1 MAALN
6 ADSFQ
11 RALSRFKK
19 TLPPD
24 LIREFST
31 CTLQDV
37 HGICRG
43 IQQEHGREGILRN
56 MRRLESFVEAMEQF
70 GKVIEVFVNVN
81 DFIGFIWGPIKFL
94 LGIARTYLDSFDKL
108 LGVYEQVGDAIPG
121 LQQYSATFEKY
132 PPLAQVLEDYYSDIL
147 NFHQAALR
155 VFKRPKWKTL
165 FHSTWKTFDADFKSI
180 LHSLASRRQLL
191 ESEKGS
197 ASLYE
202 IQVLRQ
208 ELSQKNAE
216 QSQQAAKIVQEQH
229 RARISSIRESLQ
241 APNYP
246 IDQETATE
254 DRHGSKSGLWIFEHP
269 HFQEWSKNDAT
280 GHDALY
286 VNGVPGAGKTTLMS
300 AVIEKLQ
307 ERKRVSAVENC
318 CVAYFFF
325 KHNHVDKG
333 SHNSLLR
340 AILEQLIEQDPIMSD
355 HLFREISVIEGTKLR
370 STQTLEK
377 LVRAALRSYQI
388 SYMILDG
395 LDESSQGEASKSISY
410 FLSITKEEWKGP
422 DAMLRVLFCGQR
434 DGILDKLLVD
444 QPQISLESTRHVEDI
459 RLYCE
464 TFCKQ
469 IGSKFG
475 IASSMEEDIA
485 SRVAGEARG
494 MFLYAR
500 VVLGNLLS
508 QTKLSGLKREV
519 EPGTFPRGIEK
530 AYERVAVR
538 ILEKS
543 SEAERE
549 DALKILA
556 WVICAKRHL
565 RWREIQSLFCVDPI
579 AGSVE
584 YEERRLRVTCKDICG
599 SLIDVH
605 RAADRD
611 IDDDADDII
620 RIVHETAREFLIR
633 KQYLT
638 ISIENDKLAAFCLA
652 YLTSKPFQ
660 SGITENEIVLHA
672 SQGYYSL
679 QDYAVRYWFEHTRES
694 AQLAI
699 ASGQDEFEETM
710 ALARRFLEIYG
721 YLGDE
726 EVTVNTAKLVIG
738 LPTDIVERNKK
749 FDLELRTTIIRQG
762 IETLHNKSKYPGLQE
777 GFNYLHETTATYKC
791 PKPWCEFFTVGFG
804 NAEDLI
810 QHINR
815 HNLPFRCPNENCFAS
830 LLGFDTPLKLKRHR
844 TTYHSEPSEDFKF
857 PRVASKKKAA
867 TISSALSQGD
877 LSRAVELLDSTPS
890 APASN
895 QRTVSIPSSF
905 WTTTEASKF
914 PSLLSSFGSDWNA
927 IASHMGTKT
936 ATMVENYYT
945 RRRGSTDWDSLVKEG
960 NDIRARRFSAGTLLH
975 LAVESGLFDICMDV
989 LERGADPNHANPDHH
1004 SQTALHAAVLANNLD
1019 IAHLLISQPGCT
1031 PDKVDGLGRSPFMEA
1046 CALGHLDIVKLL
1058 LETGQIQVDRRP
1070 DERPVSCKSNARA
1083 WTTPLGY
1090 AYLEN
1095 HKSVVSYL
1103 LQQGQPSSFVSKFRR
1118 QVVESVN
1125 ANDSPISKSDD
1136 KWSCTFNTDI
1146 RQKIEVDLVHNF
1158 PHNSVV
1164 TCVAF
1169 SIDGS
1174 LVATGCDRTV
1184 HIFEVITGS
1193 LLSTLRQTGEE
1204 TEGDHYVRCVSF
1216 SQNGTYLATGSEDGM
1231 IRLWNFRTGLMRQIF
1246 SGHQAAIYSLAFAP
1260 NGEKIVSGSGD
1271 RTVKVWDVET
1281 STCIFALNTED
1292 GISSVAIS
1300 KKHIASGSLDGSVK
1314 IWDSITG
1321 DLLSH
1326 LQEPHGHQDPVF
1338 SITISPDGR
1347 TLISGSLDKTIKM
1360 WDLNDLEVTRDNKA
1374 ATGHLIRTLEGHRDS
1389 VLDTQMTHDARWIIS
1404 GSKDRTVQFW
1414 DARTGHPQFVLE
1426 GHENSVIKA
1435 TASPDGVHFAT
1446 ASGDFKARIWTYRA
1460 IAW

>member
-6 ADSFQ
+6 ADSFH

-24 LIREFST
+24 LIRRFST

-37 HGICRG
+37 HGICRD
-43 IQQEHGREGILRN
+43 IQQEHGREGKLRN
-56 MRRLESFVEAMEQF
+56 MRRLESFVEAMEQL
-70 GKVIEVFVNVN
+70 GKAIEVFVNVN
-81 DFIGFIWGPIKFL
+81 DFICFIW
-94 LGIARTYLDSFDKL
+94 
-108 LGVYEQVGDAIPG
+108 
-121 LQQYSATFEKY
+121 YSATFEKY

-147 NFHQAALR
+147 NFHQAALS
-155 VFKRPKWKTL
+155 VFKRPRWKAL
-165 FHSTWKTFDADFKSI
+165 FHSTWKTFDADFKPI
-180 LHSLASRRQLL
+180 LHSLGSRRQLL

-197 ASLYE
+197 ATLYE

-208 ELSQKNAE
+208 ELSQKYTE
-216 QSQQAAKIVQEQH
+216 QSQQAAKIVREQH
-229 RARISSIRESLQ
+229 RGRISSIKESLQ

-269 HFQEWSKNDAT
+269 HFQVWSKNNAT
-280 GHDALY
+280 GHDVLY

-300 AVIEKLQ
+300 AVIEELQ
-307 ERKRVSAVENC
+307 ERKRESVVKDC

-325 KHNHVDKG
+325 KHNHVDKD

-395 LDESSQGEASKSISY
+395 LDECLRGEASKSISY

-422 DAMLRVLFCGQR
+422 DATLRVLFCGQR

-444 QPQISLESTRHVEDI
+444 QPQISLESTHHVEDI

-469 IGSKFG
+469 IGTKFG
-475 IASSMEEDIA
+475 IAPSMEEDIA
-485 SRVAGEARG
+485 SRVAGEARD

-508 QTKLSGLKREV
+508 QTKLSGLKREI

-565 RWREIQSLFCVDPI
+565 RWREIQSFFCIDPTV
-579 AGSVE
+579 GSVE

-611 IDDDADDII
+611 NDDDADDII

-638 ISIENDKLAAFCLA
+638 ISIENAKLAAFCLN

-660 SGITENEIVLHA
+660 NGITENEIVLHA

-694 AQLAI
+694 AELVI
-699 ASGQDEFEETM
+699 ASGQDDLQETM
-710 ALARRFLEIYG
+710 ALARGLLEFYN
-721 YLGDE
+721 YLGDQE
-726 EVTVNTAKLVIG
+726 ITMNTAKLVIS
-738 LPTDIVERNKK
+738 LPEDIVERNKK

-762 IETLHNKSKYPGLQE
+762 IETLHNKSKYPGVQE
-777 GFNYLHETTATYKC
+777 GFNSLHETTATYKC

-804 NAEDLI
+804 NAEDRR

-830 LLGFDTPLKLKRHR
+830 LLGFDTPSKLKRHR
-844 TTYHSEPSEDFKF
+844 TTYHSEQSEDFKF
-857 PRVASKKKAA
+857 PRVASKKEAA

-877 LSRAVELLDSTPS
+877 ISRAIELLDSTPS
-890 APASN
+890 ATASN
-895 QRTVSIPSSF
+895 
-905 WTTTEASKF
+905 
-914 PSLLSSFGSDWNA
+914 N
-927 IASHMGTKT
+927 GT
-936 ATMVENYYT
+936 
-945 RRRGSTDWDSLVKEG
+945 G
-960 NDIRARRFSAGTLLH
+960 NDRARRFSAGTLLH
-975 LAVESGLFDICMDV
+975 LAIESGLFDICIDM
-989 LERGADPNHANPDHH
+989 LERGADSNHTNPDHH

-1019 IAHLLISQPGCT
+1019 IAHLLISQPGFM
-1031 PDKVDGLGRSPFMEA
+1031 PDKVDSLGRSPFMEA

-1058 LETGQIQVDRRP
+1058 LETRKIQVDRRP
-1070 DERPVSCKSNARA
+1070 DERPVSCKSNAQA

-1095 HKSVVSYL
+1095 HKSIVSYL
-1103 LQQGQPSSFVSKFRR
+1103 LQQGQPGSFVSEFRR

-1125 ANDSPISKSDD
+1125 ANDSPILKSDD
-1136 KWSCTFNTDI
+1136 RWSCTFNIDI
-1146 RQKIEVDLVHNF
+1146 CQRIEVDLVHNF
-1158 PHNSVV
+1158 PHNSVA

-1169 SIDGS
+1169 SIDGFF
-1174 LVATGCDRTV
+1174 VATGCKGMV
-1184 HIFEVITGS
+1184 QIFEVITGS
-1193 LLSTLRQTGEE
+1193 LVHTLRHTSAD
-1204 TEGDHYVRCVSF
+1204 TEDENYVRCVSF
-1216 SQNGTYLATGSEDGM
+1216 SQNGTYLVTGTDNGM
-1231 IRLWNFRTGLMRQIF
+1231 IKLWDYRSGLMSQIL
-1246 SGHQAAIYSLAFAP
+1246 SGHRADVYSLAFAP

-1271 RTVKVWDVET
+1271 RTVKVWDVD
-1281 STCIFALNTED
+1281 SSSCIMEFSGPSNLGR
-1292 GISSVAIS
+1292 GITSVAIS
-1300 KKHIASGSLDGSVK
+1300 DKHIAYGSLDRGVK
-1314 IWDSITG
+1314 VCDSITG
-1321 DLLSH
+1321 AQVSH
-1326 LQEPHGHQDPVF
+1326 LEEPHGHQDSIY
-1338 SITISPDGR
+1338 SITISPDGG

-1374 ATGHLIRTLEGHRDS
+1374 TTGRLIRTLEGHRDF
-1389 VLDTQMTHDARWIIS
+1389 VLDTQMTCDGRSIIS
-1404 GSKDRTVQFW
+1404 ASGDGTVHFW
-1414 DARTGHPQFVLE
+1414 DTRTGYPQFVLK
-1426 GHENSVIKA
+1426 GHKNTVLKA
-1435 TASPDGVHFAT
+1435 AASPDGVHFAT
-1446 ASGDFKARIWTYRA
+1446 ASADMNARVWTYRA